1 MNDKDNPDYH
11 DEDDDELREI
21 IERALKENIK
31 DKKIFKRKKELA
43 YRLSTIISEYMDSYI
58 LLGYDF
64 NGNHVDIKA
73 ASTPQKVEALN
84 SFLLKYFASEMHSIK
99 GINPQGPDEIL

>member
-1 MNDKDNPDYH
+1 MSEDNH
-11 DEDDDELREI
+11 DLQEDDDDELREI
-21 IERALKENIK
+21 IERALRESVR

-64 NGNHVDIKA
+64 NGNHLDLKA
-73 ASTPQKVEALN
+73 ASTPQKAEALN
-84 SFLLKYFASEMHSIK
+84 SFLLKYFASEVHSIK
-99 GINPQGPDEIL
+99 GINPPGPDEIL